1 MRSSLSVTT
10 YLPCSDTCSECDET
24 TPSTFGVCRR
34 RLIAALARRYH
45 SPLEAIPPC
54 AGLRRV
60 RRELENPGDRVDFTT
75 RHTERFVVA
84 PNRVGIGCF

>member
-1 MRSSLSVTT
+1 
-10 YLPCSDTCSECDET
+10 
-24 TPSTFGVCRR
+24 
-34 RLIAALARRYH
+34 
-45 SPLEAIPPC
+45 
-54 AGLRRV
+54 V